1 MQFELDPASCRE
13 EGLSEPLREP
23 GSSGGKTR
31 PDYSGYQD

>member
-1 MQFELDPASCRE
+1 
-13 EGLSEPLREP
+13 LRFCSPRIGEHCQL